1 MSDLKGDLRPDF
13 SAGMPCQTAIKNPG
27 PLGGP
32 GKRET
37 VKGLWSSLEMT
48 KWRGQ
53 DSNLRPRGYEPRELP
68 DCSTPRHVFR
78 HFNPGDVDV
87 EGRFARFRPL
97 ALENS
102 IERGLLFLILSFYL
116 LWRL

>member
-1 MSDLKGDLRPDF
+1 MSDLKGDFRSTF
-13 SAGMPCQTAIKNPG
+13 SAEVPCQTAKKNPEPPRG
-27 PLGGP
+27 S
-32 GKRET
+32 GKRAT

-87 EGRFARFRPL
+87 EGRSARFQPL
-97 ALENS
+97 AVENS
-102 IERGLLFLILSFYL
+102 IERGPLFLIPSFYL